1 MKKMK
6 NLFAILSLTIL
17 AVAFLST
24 ATQAQD
30 GVALLKIDHGARLAG
45 MGSTL
50 PGSRNDPNAV
60 VFNPA
65 AAAGFEKFTASFGH
79 TEYWEN
85 IRLESGFI
93 AARLTPKLFI
103 HAGIRFAAVD
113 GLESRLFPTA
123 DPIAEFEAHDVSFKG
138 GFAYRI
144 NPSLDIGIG
153 AGWIIEKIGSY
164 RGSSFNVDIGA
175 RFQATSKIELSGS
188 AISIGSSFQ
197 LEQAGL
203 IGSDD
208 ISLPTAYRFGASYE
222 YNESYNGAAELV
234 YLDDEAHLHMGA
246 ETIVNESFSV
256 RTGYMFNYD
265 SKSFTAGA
273 TFTKRNMSVDYAFVP
288 FSNNLGTSHL
298 FNLNFS
304 L

>member
-1 MKKMK
+1 MK
-6 NLFAILSLTIL
+6 NLFAIISLTIL
-17 AVAFLST
+17 AVAFLFGL
-24 ATQAQD
+24 TQAQD

-45 MGSTL
+45 MGSTF

-93 AARLTPKLFI
+93 AAGLTPKLFI

-113 GLESRLFPTA
+113 GLETRIFPTA

-144 NPSLDIGIG
+144 NPRLDIGIG

-164 RGSSFNVDIGA
+164 RGSSFNVDLGA
-175 RFQATSKIELSGS
+175 RYQATPKIELAGS
-188 AISIGSSFQ
+188 AISLGSSFR
-197 LEQAGL
+197 LEQPGS

-208 ISLPTAYRFGASYE
+208 ISLPTTYRFGAAYE
-222 YNESYNGAAELV
+222 YNERYNGAAELV
-234 YLDDEAHLHMGA
+234 YLDDQAHLHLGA
-246 ETIVNESFSV
+246 EAIVNEIFSV
-256 RTGYMFNYD
+256 RTGYMLNYD
-265 SKSFTAGA
+265 SKNFTAGA
-273 TFTKRNMSVDYAFVP
+273 TFTKRNMSVDYAFIP
-288 FSNNLGTSHL
+288 FSDNLGTSHL

>member
-1 MKKMK
+1 MMKY
-6 NLFAILSLTIL
+6 LFAIFSLTIL
-17 AVAFLST
+17 TVVCPIELP
-24 ATQAQD
+24 QAQD
-30 GVALLKIDHGARLAG
+30 GVALLKIDHGARMAG
-45 MGSTL
+45 RGSTF
-50 PGSRNDPNAV
+50 PGSSNDPNAV

-85 IRLESGFI
+85 IRLESAFI
-93 AARLTPKLFI
+93 AAGLSPKLFI

-113 GLESRLFPTA
+113 GIENRLFPSA
-123 DPIAEFEAHDVSFKG
+123 VPIDSFEAHDVSFKG

-144 NPSLDIGIG
+144 NPKLDIGIG

-175 RFQATSKIELSGS
+175 RYQATPKIELAAS
-188 AISIGSSFQ
+188 AISLGSSFR

-203 IGSDD
+203 IGSND
-208 ISLPTAYRFGASYE
+208 IALPTTYRIGAAYE
-222 YNESYNGAAELV
+222 YNERYNGAAELV
-234 YLDDEAHLHMGA
+234 YLDDEAHLHLGA
-246 ETIVNESFSV
+246 EAVVNEIFSV
-256 RTGYMFNYD
+256 RAGYMLNYD

-273 TFTKRNMSVDYAFVP
+273 TFTKRNISVDYAFMP

>member
-1 MKKMK
+1 MMK
-6 NLFAILSLTIL
+6 NLFAIISLTIL
-17 AVAFLST
+17 AVAFLFGL
-24 ATQAQD
+24 TQAQD

-45 MGSTL
+45 MGSTF

-93 AARLTPKLFI
+93 AAGLTPRLFI

-113 GLESRLFPTA
+113 GLETRIFPTA

-144 NPSLDIGIG
+144 NPRLDICIG
-153 AGWIIEKIGSY
+153 AGWIFEKIGSY
-164 RGSSFNVDIGA
+164 RGSSFNVDLGA
-175 RFQATSKIELSGS
+175 RYQATPKIELAGS
-188 AISIGSSFQ
+188 AISLGSSFR
-197 LEQAGL
+197 LEQPGL

-208 ISLPTAYRFGASYE
+208 ISLPMTYRFGAAYE
-222 YNESYNGAAELV
+222 YNERYNGAAELV
-234 YLDDEAHLHMGA
+234 YLDDQAHLHLGA
-246 ETIVNESFSV
+246 ETVVKEIFSV
-256 RTGYMFNYD
+256 HTGYMLNYD
-265 SKSFTAGA
+265 SKNFTAGA
-273 TFTKRNMSVDYAFVP
+273 TFTKRNMSVDYAFIP
-288 FSNNLGTSHL
+288 FSDNLGTSHL